1 MNREAAKSL
10 AVEALSFLADDLERL
25 GRFLALT
32 GVDPAEIRAVARD
45 SGFLGA
51 VLDHIAGDESLL
63 QAFARGTGRE
73 PAEVAAARTA
83 LAGHPWERDVP

>member
-1 MNREAAKSL
+1 MNREAAQSL
-10 AVEALSFLADDLERL
+10 AVEALSFLGDDLERL

-32 GVDPAEIRAVARD
+32 GVDPAQIRAVARD
-45 SGFLGA
+45 SGFLAA

-63 QAFARGTGRE
+63 QAFARAAGRD

-83 LAGHPWERDVP
+83 LAGRPWERDVP